1 MNPFN
6 RFFVFRVNSFSLNL
20 FYFLFL
26 SFAGYWILIYLGTR
40 PGADVPRTI
49 DYVFTAVS
57 TATDSSMSVIE
68 MEAFSN
74 SQLLFMTFLMFV
86 GGEVFVSVV
95 VLTLKAFRVRTK
107 SRMAAEE
114 EEKSRATPTS
124 SPPGDHRH
132 ELELSVGKDDRAPS
146 PSSIDDQERIL
157 ESKSVQF
164 LSFICLC
171 YLIVIHIFGVALLSA
186 YVTLSPSAS
195 RVLEDKGIKRLTF
208 ALFTAVSTFGSCGF
222 IPTNENM
229 IVFRHNTVMQ
239 LILIPQVLM
248 GNTMFPPCLRL
259 CVWLTGKLW
268 KAKSDCTEY
277 LLRKSK
283 RIGFYHLLPGRES
296 AWLTATVVIFLA
308 VQFALFLGT
317 DWWSEGLIGLNT
329 VEKLVGA
336 LFLTVNARHSGET
349 IVDLNTISAASLVVF
364 VVMMYLPP
372 YTFFLPMKGGREVA
386 KTNNQGE
393 SAGEITRPRIKGGVH
408 HGHNNNKFIENFIV
422 SQLSFLSIFIILICI
437 TERQSIVK
445 DPLNYNVFNI
455 IFEVISA
462 YGNVGFSMGYGCKR
476 QINPSGDCQDKYYG
490 FSGKWSDEGKIV
502 LILVML
508 FGRLKKFNM
517 DGGKAWILL

>member
-132 ELELSVGKDDRAPS
+132 ELELSVGK
-146 PSSIDDQERIL
+146 SIDDQERIL

-386 KTNNQGE
+386 KTNNQG
-393 SAGEITRPRIKGGVH
+393 
-408 HGHNNNKFIENFIV
+408 KFIENFIV

-455 IFEVISA
+455 IFEVIRF
-462 YGNVGFSMGYGCKR
+462 V
-476 QINPSGDCQDKYYG
+476 QH
-490 FSGKWSDEGKIV
+490 
-502 LILVML
+502 
-508 FGRLKKFNM
+508 
-517 DGGKAWILL
+517 

>member
-114 EEKSRATPTS
+114 EE
-124 SPPGDHRH
+124 
-132 ELELSVGKDDRAPS
+132 
-146 PSSIDDQERIL
+146 SIDDQERIL

-393 SAGEITRPRIKGGVH
+393 SVKYMIQDGHNDNTTGEITRPRIKGGVH